1 MWNGQGWKEKLSA
14 RWWAY
19 GVVFSLWAGS
29 CSTYSDRK
37 GWLCRVLW
45 ARQRPA
51 SHTFLWHWES
61 EHFICTDH
69 PCVRCDR
76 GPSYTMSGYETHTM
90 SGYENKG
97 ARIKAYMEQ
106 LGKQWN
112 LISLVVILATR
123 WVIIGYFTNFV
134 STFYRIGAK
143 VPCRSK
149 NQGFL
154 WQLWN
159 KEKVNT
165 RP

>member
-1 MWNGQGWKEKLSA
+1 MGWSSVCGLVPALHTLTERAGFAGCSEQGNEQLAQS
-14 RWWAY
+14 
-19 GVVFSLWAGS
+19 GP
-29 CSTYSDRK
+29 
-37 GWLCRVLW
+37 
-45 ARQRPA
+45 PA

-61 EHFICTDH
+61 EQFICTDQ

-76 GPSYTMSGYETHTM
+76 SPSHTMSGYETHTM

-112 LISLVVILATR
+112 LNSLVVILATR

-143 VPCRSK
+143 VPSRSK